1 MLWELAQAKRAADD
15 AADGEKR
22 LAGEYA
28 AEMREWVELTN
39 ALSAEL
45 NALRAG
51 AGRVGEL
58 EAENYRLQ
66 HQKTL
71 LEDDARAR
79 ADELASASREI
90 GRLRDELAAREL
102 ALEQLEP
109 PPMPA
114 GAAIAAAGIGA
125 P

>member
-58 EAENYRLQ
+58 EAENYRL
-66 HQKTL
+66 
-71 LEDDARAR
+71 
-79 ADELASASREI
+79 
-90 GRLRDELAAREL
+90 
-102 ALEQLEP
+102 
-109 PPMPA
+109 
-114 GAAIAAAGIGA
+114 
-125 P
+125 